1 MRTNTIDISK
11 PIREILL
18 GIAIAVSVPLS
29 VLLIKLVLKSQ
40 APTGNYITI
49 NAKVTDSYYIE
60 NKEFY
65 LVELTYIYNRIS
77 YVVYVYKNSN
87 ALSGKEIAIGF
98 DKNNNNKCSYEGKE
112 YLAQPLIGA
121 NE

>member
-18 GIAIAVSVPLS
+18 GIAIAVSVPLT

-40 APTGNYITI
+40 APTGNYITT
-49 NAKVTDSYYIE
+49 NAKVINSYYIE
-60 NKEFY
+60 NKEMY
-65 LVELTYIYNRIS
+65 LVELTYMNNSIP
-77 YVVYVYKNSN
+77 YVVYVYKESN
-87 ALSGKEIAIGF
+87 AIYGNEIMIGYSQ
-98 DKNNNNKCSYEGKE
+98 NNNKCIYEGKE